1 MSSRSLDTHISLS
14 SLESLLLYFFF
25 VFYYIFLSVIY
36 TLSLHSFFF
45 FFFNDPPTPEISP
58 LSLHDA
64 LPIFGGGADFQSRG
78 SSLVFELQC
87 TRRRGHGLEV
97 LERDLHALIAAEED
111 VIGFEIR
118 FAGERS
124 PAKIGRAHV

>member
-64 LPIFGGGADFQSRG
+64 LPIFHPQARRHPGNPGLPAEPAADSD
-78 SSLVFELQC
+78 
-87 TRRRGHGLEV
+87 RRAPYQEPV
-97 LERDLHALIAAEED
+97 PVHAPEP
-111 VIGFEIR
+111 G
-118 FAGERS
+118 
-124 PAKIGRAHV
+124 PGRAGRQRNPARHRASQAAGP